1 MIMKK
6 ILMLMAIMAAV
17 ISLSSCGSLEN
28 NEDCLY
34 SCKSSTKNKSCDCK
48 FSTKNKSCDCKFST
62 KNKSYDYEYSHNL
75 KYLEKINK
83 RQNSLNIN
91 IYNKAKER
99 LRYSYLSDYMDSIT
113 NEKVIV
119 SNDSI
124 CTISFIHKYL
134 DNAYIYPTLMEKKM
148 EYTLFKVH
156 KGYKAKRETE
166 YYETI
171 FNMEDDIDR
180 HNSIEEASVYINFI
194 GNIYDLAEEPNDYLY
209 DLQEDNLLKKTYD
222 GFIKKGMSKE
232 NAKDKCLYV
241 RAMVN
246 LVSNR
251 GRRIF
256 ED

>member
-6 ILMLMAIMAAV
+6 ILMFMAIV
-17 ISLSSCGSLEN
+17 ISVVSLSSCNSLEN
-28 NEDCLY
+28 MYGYDDVY

-48 FSTKNKSCDCKFST
+48 S
-62 KNKSYDYEYSHNL
+62 SYNL

-83 RQNSLNIN
+83 RQNSFNIN
-91 IYNKAKER
+91 IYNKSKERLIYDKAKER
-99 LRYSYLSDYMDSIT
+99 LRYSYLRDYMDSIT
-113 NEKVIV
+113 NVKVIV

-134 DNAYIYPTLMEKKM
+134 DNAYISPTLMEKKM

-156 KGYKAKRETE
+156 KGYKNERETE

-180 HNSIEEASVYINFI
+180 HNSIEEAIVYINFI
-194 GNIYDLAEEPNDYLY
+194 GNLYDLAEEPNVYLY

-232 NAKDKCLYV
+232 NARDKCLYV

-251 GRRIF
+251 GRRIIF
-256 ED
+256 DD

>member
-6 ILMLMAIMAAV
+6 ILMLMAIMIAV
-17 ISLSSCGSLEN
+17 VSLSSCGSLEN

-34 SCKSSTKNKSCDCK
+34 SYKSSTKNKPCDCK
-48 FSTKNKSCDCKFST
+48 FSTKNKSC
-62 KNKSYDYEYSHNL
+62 DYEYSHNL

-83 RQNSLNIN
+83 RQNSLNIS

-134 DNAYIYPTLMEKKM
+134 DNAYFFMEKKM

-180 HNSIEEASVYINFI
+180 RNSIEEASVYINFI

-251 GRRIF
+251 GRRIIF

>member
-6 ILMLMAIMAAV
+6 VLMFMAIMIAV
-17 ISLSSCGSLEN
+17 VSLSSCGSLEN
-28 NEDCLY
+28 MYGYDDVY
-34 SCKSSTKNKSCDCK
+34 SYKSSTKNKSCE
-48 FSTKNKSCDCKFST
+48 CDSLH
-62 KNKSYDYEYSHNL
+62 SL

-83 RQNSLNIN
+83 RKNSFNIN
-91 IYNKAKER
+91 IYNKAKERLIYNKAKER

-113 NEKVIV
+113 NVKVIV

-134 DNAYIYPTLMEKKM
+134 DNAYISPTLMEKKM

-156 KGYKAKRETE
+156 KGYKNERETE

-180 HNSIEEASVYINFI
+180 HNSIEEAIVYINFI
-194 GNIYDLAEEPNDYLY
+194 GNLYDLAEEPNVYLY

-232 NAKDKCLYV
+232 NARDKCLYV

-251 GRRIF
+251 GRRVF
-256 ED
+256 FDD

>member
-6 ILMLMAIMAAV
+6 ILMFMAIV
-17 ISLSSCGSLEN
+17 ISVVSLSSCNSHMYGY
-28 NEDCLY
+28 DDVY
-34 SCKSSTKNKSCDCK
+34 SYKSSTKNESCECN
-48 FSTKNKSCDCKFST
+48 SLHS
-62 KNKSYDYEYSHNL
+62 L

-83 RQNSLNIN
+83 RQNSFNIN
-91 IYNKAKER
+91 IYNKAKERLLYNKAKER

-113 NEKVIV
+113 NVKVIV

-134 DNAYIYPTLMEKKM
+134 DNAYISPTLMEKKM

-156 KGYKAKRETE
+156 KGYKNEMETE

-180 HNSIEEASVYINFI
+180 HNSIEEAIVYINFI
-194 GNIYDLAEEPNDYLY
+194 GNLYDLAEEPNVYLY

-232 NAKDKCLYV
+232 NARDKCLYV

-251 GRRIF
+251 GSRIF
-256 ED
+256 FDD

>member
-6 ILMLMAIMAAV
+6 VLMFMAIMIAV
-17 ISLSSCGSLEN
+17 VSLSSCNSFEN
-28 NEDCLY
+28 MYGYDDVY

-48 FSTKNKSCDCKFST
+48 S
-62 KNKSYDYEYSHNL
+62 SYNL

-83 RQNSLNIN
+83 RQNSFNIN
-91 IYNKAKER
+91 IYNKSKERLIYDKAKER

-113 NEKVIV
+113 NVKVIV

-134 DNAYIYPTLMEKKM
+134 DNAYISPTLMEKKM

-156 KGYKAKRETE
+156 KGYKNERETE

-180 HNSIEEASVYINFI
+180 HNSIEEAIVYINFI
-194 GNIYDLAEEPNDYLY
+194 GNLYDLAEEPNVYLY

-232 NAKDKCLYV
+232 DARDKCLYV

-251 GRRIF
+251 GRRIIF
-256 ED
+256 DD